1 MMVLRIYSSY
11 FVRFEE
17 FFVHFVVKKESYTI
31 LKIIFFLTAFLLS
44 SPAFTQE
51 TKISE
56 TIVSIAEDLA
66 ADESDPEAISLYI
79 DQLREL
85 ADNPVKINSSGE
97 EEISRL
103 FFLSDFQVKVLADY
117 IRSSGKIISVFEIA
131 NIPGFDKE
139 TAKTM
144 IPFISL
150 DIKSVS
156 YSAPLRWRNTLIT
169 NISDKPGPKDPSSL
183 GSSVR
188 ILTKYMFTSG
198 SFSGGFSAEKDPGEK
213 LISGNPPVPDFIS
226 AHLAYKGTGLI
237 KRIIIGDFSARFGQ
251 GTNVNTGIRTG
262 LTLTAP
268 GFMAARNE
276 IRPYTSTDE
285 NSFFR
290 GVAGDFGFKNLGVSL
305 FYSVNSL
312 DATIESLSGNS
323 GNYVKSFYQSGLH
336 NSSSSM
342 VKKDAISDLSYGI
355 NVSYNFNNLRIGAAF
370 SEDRLSLPVKPQGNN
385 PLEVFDFKG
394 DCNSIYTL
402 YYNTLIKKIIL
413 YGDISV
419 NQSFKHAI
427 VQGISL
433 RPSDRLNINFLYR
446 NYDTGF
452 SGFHGKGPGSRS
464 ANGNE
469 QGTLGNFNFEAA
481 KHLFLSGGV
490 DIQYFPWLKYRCSAP
505 SMGIRKE
512 LRAMFLPTEKLSV
525 EALYN
530 YRLTMTDGTVTI
542 GIPVLKEIVTR
553 GIKGSVKYSLY
564 DYLTIGTRIDY
575 KVVNPSGS
583 KGVLLSQDI
592 VCRFSRIPVTLW
604 MRYCLYKTDD
614 WDSRIYV
621 YENDLLYSFSIP
633 ALSGE
638 GSRSYI
644 MVKWDISDSAEI
656 RLKYGLTSNLI
667 SRSEYEEND
676 ELKFQIKILF

>member
-1 MMVLRIYSSY
+1 MNEKQILIILFVIVPVLT
-11 FVRFEE
+11 FG
-17 FFVHFVVKKESYTI
+17 
-31 LKIIFFLTAFLLS
+31 
-44 SPAFTQE
+44 QE
-51 TKISE
+51 IKISE

-66 ADESDPEAISLYI
+66 ADESDPEAVSLYI

-85 ADNPVKINSSGE
+85 ADNPIKINSAGE
-97 EEISRL
+97 GEISKL
-103 FFLSDFQVKVLADY
+103 FFLSDFQVKALADY
-117 IRSSGKIISVFEIA
+117 IRTSGKIISVFEIA

-139 TAKTM
+139 SAETI

-150 DIKSVS
+150 ETISGTN
-156 YSAPLRWRNTLIT
+156 SAPFRWRNTFIT
-169 NISDKPGPKDPSSL
+169 NISYKPGPEDTSSS
-183 GSSVR
+183 GSMVR
-188 ILTKYMFTSG
+188 ILTKYKFTAG
-198 SFSGGFSAEKDPGEK
+198 SISGGITAEKDPGEK
-213 LISGNPPVPDFIS
+213 FISGNPPLPDFIS
-226 AHLAYKGTGLI
+226 AHIAYNGSGFI
-237 KRIIIGDFSARFGQ
+237 KRFIIGDFSARFGQ

-262 LTLTAP
+262 LTLSAP

-285 NSFFR
+285 NNFFR
-290 GVAGDFGFKNLGVSL
+290 GVAAEFGVKNLGVTL

-312 DATIESLSGNS
+312 DATIESLSDYS
-323 GNYVKSFYQSGLH
+323 GTYVKSFYQSGLH
-336 NSSSSM
+336 NSSSLM
-342 VKKDAISDLSYGI
+342 LKKDVLYDLSYGI
-355 NVSYNFNNLRIGAAF
+355 NVSYNFNNLRVGAAF
-370 SEDRLSLPVKPQGNN
+370 SNDRLSLPVNPQGNN
-385 PLEVFDFKG
+385 LQNVFDFTG
-394 DCNSIYTL
+394 DNNSVYTL
-402 YYNTLIKKIIL
+402 YYNTLIKKMIF
-413 YGDISV
+413 YGDVSV
-419 NQSFKHAI
+419 NPSFKHAI
-427 VQGISL
+427 VQGVSL
-433 RPSDRLNINFLYR
+433 RPSDRLNINILYR
-446 NYDTGF
+446 FYEAGF
-452 SGFHGKGPGSRS
+452 TVFHGKGPGSRS

-481 KHLFLSGGV
+481 KHLFISGGV
-490 DIQYFPWLKYRCSAP
+490 DIQYFPWLKYRCSSP
-505 SMGIRKE
+505 SWGIRKE

-530 YRLTMTDGTVTI
+530 YRLTTTDGPETI

-553 GIKGSVKYSLY
+553 GIKGYVKYSLY
-564 DYLTIGTRIDY
+564 DYLTIGSRIDY

-583 KGVLLSQDI
+583 KGMLLSQDI
-592 VCRFSRIPVTLW
+592 VCRLSRIPVTIW

-644 MVKWDISDSAEI
+644 MIKWDISDSAEI